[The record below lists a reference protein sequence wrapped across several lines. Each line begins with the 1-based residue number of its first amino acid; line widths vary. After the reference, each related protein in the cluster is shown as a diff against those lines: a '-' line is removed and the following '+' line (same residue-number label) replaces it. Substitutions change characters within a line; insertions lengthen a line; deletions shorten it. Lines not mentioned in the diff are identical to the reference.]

1 MIKFSNSDL
10 RKSSFEIYSKW
21 WDIFNCCQDKS
32 LVCIKNL
39 LCNSY
44 HKAFTSFCSPT
55 HSCTSD
61 RYKSPYSL
69 AVGAHSFHTANWP
82 WPASYHLRF
91 LTYILSLFHRSWK
104 APDVNPSIHYR
115 TILNI
120 SPLNPSW
127 IEWFSPIGK
136 KETWTSRSWSNN
148 EWKTR
153 AAATLSCGTVV

>member
-10 RKSSFEIYSKW
+10 RKSSFGIYSKW

-61 RYKSPYSL
+61 IKSLFAGSRSTQL
-69 AVGAHSFHTANWP
+69 AHSQLAMVCLLPVAILN
-82 WPASYHLRF
+82 L
-91 LTYILSLFHRSWK
+91 LSLFHGSWK
-104 APDVNPSIHYR
+104 APEVNASIHYR

-136 KETWTSRSWSNN
+136 KETWTSQSWSNN